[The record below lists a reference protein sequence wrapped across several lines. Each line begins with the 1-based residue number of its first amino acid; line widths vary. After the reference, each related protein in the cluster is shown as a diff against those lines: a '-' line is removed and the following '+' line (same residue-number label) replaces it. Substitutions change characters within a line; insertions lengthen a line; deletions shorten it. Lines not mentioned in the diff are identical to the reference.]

1 LDDKLGKEMTK
12 LVCKQVETPAEKSAA
27 EKWDCTRSMYPKGP
41 CWAADVYQQC
51 HRLSQGANAQWA
63 YDRVNGAGGNTKEA
77 WEVYSDIVANK
88 CTKKAAAKKVET
100 PLAPMRQ
107 KHTCGGGTTFLGKT
121 SGTVVQKQQS
131 CVRQCQT
138 WLLQHALASG
148 CCQLDTSGNSCRA
161 KAGHPESFWS
171 STAYATEITSPP
183 PSPCVQGSPESTV
196 SPAPSPVDSDAVIV
210 CGSKKGNCP
219 KKVDIASKTEG
230 YAVRCCSDSLISGW
244 MKHAQCDVWA
254 ESDLP
259 SCYNAKTFSEA
270 EGICSS
276 NNARLC
282 TEQEILDDC
291 SQGSGCGFDWRQVW
305 VLG

>member
-1 LDDKLGKEMTK
+1 MTK
-12 LVCKQVETPAEKSAA
+12 LVCKQVETP
-27 EKWDCTRSMYPKGP
+27 
-41 CWAADVYQQC
+41 
-51 HRLSQGANAQWA
+51 
-63 YDRVNGAGGNTKEA
+63 
-77 WEVYSDIVANK
+77 
-88 CTKKAAAKKVET
+88 
-100 PLAPMRQ
+100 LAPMRH
-107 KHTCGGGTTFLGKT
+107 KHWCTGGGTTVLGKKIT
-121 SGTVVQKQQS
+121 GTLVQKQQS
-131 CVRQCQT
+131 CIRLCQT

-148 CCQLDTSGNSCRA
+148 CCALGTNNDSCRA
-161 KAGHPESFWS
+161 KAGVAKSFWS
-171 STAYATEITSPP
+171 PHAYATEVTSPP
-183 PSPCVQGSPESTV
+183 PSPAPKPTHVTTPVLNRGQDCWQKCKHKGGLCSWCGKGNLCCRKGWQGDPQICKTVPSCQYITAHHECVQGSPESTV

-210 CGSKKGNCP
+210 CGAKKGNGVCP

-244 MKHAQCDVWA
+244 RKNAQCDVWA

-291 SQGSGCGFDWRQVW
+291 SQGSGCGHDSSQVW
-305 VLG
+305 VLS